1 MYFEFCGTAK
11 KNNNP
16 WGLVS
21 FNNNREKSEYESS
34 SEEAMRGTYV
44 SHDDL
49 KAFPRERE
57 RE

>member
-16 WGLVS
+16 LGLVS

-34 SEEAMRGTYV
+34 CEEVMRCTRYV
-44 SHDDL
+44 CI
-49 KAFPRERE
+49 P
-57 RE
+57 